1 MPQMQECSGL
11 AKWMSYSPVSKASY
25 KSLTIL
31 QPILPLSKFFPIS
44 SVRCMKSQIL
54 LTETEL

>member
-1 MPQMQECSGL
+1 MPQIQECSGL
-11 AKWMSYSPVSKASY
+11 AEWMSFSTVSKASY

-31 QPILPLSKFFPIS
+31 QPILPLSKFFPIF
-44 SVRCMKSQIL
+44 SVRWMRSEIL